1 MTHAGILSHRWHLL
15 FRRIV
20 AEPEKAVKLVKAMC
34 VLHNFLRIMQDQH
47 YGPPGLVDTID
58 QDGCIREG
66 FWRSSQLSTLG
77 QEGYSSRSAT
87 QEGVRIRQHL
97 VDYFGSEEGSISW
110 QLVYIFSRCTNGG
123 DEFVCSVSSGLWYLW

>member
-1 MTHAGILSHRWHLL
+1 MTHAAILSHRWRLL
-15 FRRIV
+15 FRRIG

-47 YGPPGLVDTID
+47 YAPPGLVDTID
-58 QDGCIREG
+58 QDGYIREG

-110 QLVYIFSRCTNGG
+110 QLSHEHAR
-123 DEFVCSVSSGLWYLW
+123 